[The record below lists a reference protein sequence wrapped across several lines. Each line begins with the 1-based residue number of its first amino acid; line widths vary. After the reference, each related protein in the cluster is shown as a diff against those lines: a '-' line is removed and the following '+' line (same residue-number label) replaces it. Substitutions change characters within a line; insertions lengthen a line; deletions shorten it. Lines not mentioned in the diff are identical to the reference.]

1 MRSELFYATMLF
13 FVLLVIIVCS
23 AWGDWAFGVV
33 RSVGTEG
40 KNYSLGDWGDS
51 FGALNAAFSGLAF
64 VGLGSTI
71 YLQRIAMRKAEQ
83 ERGKVEFESQFFQIF
98 GLIRELRRDIEYLP
112 VKQRTM
118 AAKSTS
124 VGAIGTKQLPG
135 ARRIVVKG
143 QKGINKA
150 YSDVRKIFRT
160 RPIASTEELVRIYGV
175 VVNRHN
181 ESDFGPYFRSIY
193 TALKRIDQ
201 CVYLSEDEK
210 LNYSRLLRSQMDSWE
225 VGMLGINA
233 LTDQSKDLKKYVE
246 AYRMLKYCRDD
257 EISTILKEC
266 FCSSTF
272 VGR

>member
-1 MRSELFYATMLF
+1 MRSEIFYATIVF
-13 FVLLVIIVCS
+13 FVLFVVIICF
-23 AWGDWAFGVV
+23 AWGDWAFGIGRAFGV
-33 RSVGTEG
+33 TEE
-40 KNYSLGDWGDS
+40 KYSLGDWGDS

-64 VGLGSTI
+64 VGLGTTI
-71 YLQRIAMRKAEQ
+71 YLQRVAMRKAEQ
-83 ERGKVEFESQFFQIF
+83 ERGKAEFESQFFQIF

-118 AAKSTS
+118 AAKSIS
-124 VGAIGTKQLPG
+124 VGAIGSRPSPS

-150 YSDVRKIFRT
+150 YSDVRKIFRM
-160 RPIASTEELVRIYGV
+160 RSSTSAKELVRIYGI

-233 LTDQSKDLKKYVE
+233 LTEQSKDLRTYVE
-246 AYRMLKYCRDD
+246 TYRMLKYCRDD
-257 EISTILKEC
+257 EISAVLKVC